1 MIRPQNALGE
11 DQIHHEQE
19 HNTSVCKHLGSD
31 SKTGVMRVRSPCDSQ
46 DVGGD
51 TGHAKA
57 EQQTA
62 EDEFVGSLFIQLKDS
77 HVEDGTA
84 DEESQNNS
92 TDGIVD
98 AGRRSAAETSC
109 LGEIGRTLGRHLS

>member
-1 MIRPQNALGE
+1 MIRPQDALGK
-11 DQIHHEQE
+11 DQIHNEQE
-19 HNTSVCKHLGSD
+19 HNAGVCKHLSSD

-46 DVGGD
+46 HVRGD

-57 EQQTA
+57 EKQTA
-62 EDEFVGSLFIQLKDS
+62 EGEFVRSLFVQLKDG
-77 HVEDGTA
+77 HVENGTA
-84 DEESQNNS
+84 DEEGQNNS

-109 LGEIGRTLGRHLS
+109 LGEIGRPLGRYLA